1 MTRET
6 KAGLVVSCSFL
17 CLVGIVLVSKLKE
30 ASTPAPDPDALAVA
44 PADPQKVDEPTSI
57 SSPTTTG
64 GTAGSPVGQQGEK
77 QQHATNG
84 VIPARFPA
92 SEDAGAPLHGNAG
105 NSSAAPAQK
114 SLVPPAPSPSGQDVA
129 GPVMDDTT
137 AAMDL
142 QKEKQNSPAPVVTPP
157 QTKPPSTTPPQPKKS
172 SILTWIPDLLKKKA
186 TSLHGIGLNH
196 GPKAE
201 PSAAPGLAQNS
212 EDSKVN
218 AANGKNVAA
227 SNTKAPIPLPPV
239 PPLEAKTDSTQPKP
253 LVAGVTA
260 ATAAPSVGSLNA
272 DSG

>member
-30 ASTPAPDPDALAVA
+30 ANAPAPDQDALAVA
-44 PADPQKVDEPTSI
+44 PADPQKVDEPAST
-57 SSPTTTG
+57 SSPATG
-64 GTAGSPVGQQGEK
+64 GLAGSTAGRQAEK
-77 QQHATNG
+77 QQHTTSG

-142 QKEKQNSPAPVVTPP
+142 QKEKQNSPKTA
-157 QTKPPSTTPPQPKKS
+157 QYY
-172 SILTWIPDLLKKKA
+172 
-186 TSLHGIGLNH
+186 
-196 GPKAE
+196 
-201 PSAAPGLAQNS
+201 AA
-212 EDSKVN
+212 
-218 AANGKNVAA
+218 
-227 SNTKAPIPLPPV
+227 
-239 PPLEAKTDSTQPKP
+239 AKEVFNPE
-253 LVAGVTA
+253 
-260 ATAAPSVGSLNA
+260 VGA
-272 DSG
+272 